1 MRPRHSAA
9 AAVDRLRIAID
20 RGETGDKVAYP
31 DPAAAPLGTD
41 AEAGGNPPTA
51 REIRA
56 AARHQPDVRH
66 TGPRRHEGAGLL
78 AYVAAVAAVCVVIVG
93 LVALG

>member
-1 MRPRHSAA
+1 MARRATAA

-41 AEAGGNPPTA
+41 AEAGGNPPTP
-51 REIRA
+51 REVRA
-56 AARHQPDVRH
+56 AARHQPDM
-66 TGPRRHEGAGLL
+66 PRADTRRQDQAGLI
-78 AYVAAVAAVCVVIVG
+78 AYVGAVATVCVVIVG